1 MSAPDLPTR
10 FGFVGLGNMGRPIA
24 VNLAAAGFDLVV
36 HDAAGT
42 AARAPADTTVAESLA
57 QVAAT
62 AETIFLSLPD
72 GVASVEVAEALA
84 GLDARATTTVIDLS
98 TIGIPAAEQ
107 AAEILAARS
116 IAYADA
122 PVSGGAAGARAGTI
136 TVMWGGD
143 ARLLE
148 RHRAAIEAF
157 SGNAFHVGDK
167 PGQGQAMKL
176 SNKFLTATA
185 MVATSEAVTFGLAHG
200 LDLDL
205 MLSVLNVSSG
215 QNTATSDKFP
225 NRIATGTYDAG
236 FHTAL
241 LAKDVR
247 LYLEGVQATGTPAE
261 VGAMVADI
269 WRRAALAM
277 PGSDY
282 TRIYD
287 FVRNPGNS

>member
-1 MSAPDLPTR
+1 MSALDPPTR
-10 FGFVGLGNMGRPIA
+10 FGFVGLGNMGRPMA
-24 VNLAAAGFDLVV
+24 ANLAEAGFDLVV

-57 QVAAT
+57 EVAAT

-72 GVASVEVAEALA
+72 GPASVAVAEALA
-84 GLDARATTTVIDLS
+84 GLVARATTTVIDLS
-98 TIGIPAAEQ
+98 TIGISAAER

-122 PVSGGAAGARAGTI
+122 PVSGGTSGARAGTI

-157 SGNAFHVGDK
+157 SGHAFHVGDK

-176 SNKFLTATA
+176 SNNFLSATA
-185 MVATSEAVTFGLAHG
+185 MVATSEAVIFGLAHG
-200 LDLDL
+200 LDLAL

-215 QNTATSDKFP
+215 RNTATSDKFP

-282 TRIYD
+282 TRVYE
-287 FVRNPGNS
+287 FVRRAGDP